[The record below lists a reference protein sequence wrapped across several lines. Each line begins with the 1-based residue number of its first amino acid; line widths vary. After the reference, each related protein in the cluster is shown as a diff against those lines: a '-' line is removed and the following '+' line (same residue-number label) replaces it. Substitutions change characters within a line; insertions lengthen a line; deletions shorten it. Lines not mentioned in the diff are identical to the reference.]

1 MTQIFFFCIIYIM
14 KKTFFYINIVAS
26 LIILHSQI
34 SSIVHIDSSQDSKAK
49 RFSQTAS
56 LAFNFLDGNTQEL
69 SFQPKYYISY
79 RLGST
84 LKKEWF
90 FIATKQYS
98 KNQQTITQDNSFIH
112 LRYTAYTNT
121 KNHYEYFFQNES
133 NRFTDLSR
141 RWLIGSSYGIDIHN
155 QNNHYYT
162 IKLGLMLEDETQLN
176 SNQSQLIRITQS
188 HHYKFNINNDFTLF
202 LTSYFQPSF
211 NDWSDIRTS
220 LHSTFQWKIFTPL
233 NYSISLSAD
242 YDSRAN
248 LQIKPY
254 DIAIKQYLS
263 YQY

>member
-1 MTQIFFFCIIYIM
+1 MTQTNYFCTLVYM
-14 KKTFFYINIVAS
+14 KKIYVSIIS
-26 LIILHSQI
+26 LTILIKYQLLA
-34 SSIVHIDSSQDSKAK
+34 IVHIDSFRETQAK
-49 RFSQTAS
+49 RLSQAAS
-56 LAFNFLDGNTQEL
+56 LTLDFLTGNTQVI

-188 HHYKFNINNDFTLF
+188 HHYKFNINNGFTLF

-220 LHSTFQWKIFTPL
+220 LQSTLQWKIFTPL